1 MNQIKPEIRESIEKL
16 VKGKFLCIIAN
27 DFVQASKQ
35 GKPFMEYLEKEDHS
49 TFQFIEKQN
58 ENSISIDQFKMIL
71 SSFGIKPESLTLTIK
86 TQIFQ

>member
-1 MNQIKPEIRESIEKL
+1 MNQIKPELINSIYKL
-16 VKGKFLCIIAN
+16 INNKFLCIIAN
-27 DFVQASKQ
+27 DFMQASKR
-35 GKPFMEYLEKEDHS
+35 GKPYMEYLEKEDHTS
-49 TFQFIEKQN
+49 FQFIEKQN